1 MRKKNLQEKAFD
13 RKEYK
18 ECVAI
23 LMETLDGFFTDS
35 NEWGADGYF
44 RSAHLLPAVSD
55 AYYKARLSKKRVGEK
70 FVGDPSEYD
79 GNWRTANATSSYV
92 YEELE

>member
-1 MRKKNLQEKAFD
+1 MRKKNLQEKSSD
-13 RKEYK
+13 RKQYK
-18 ECVAI
+18 ESVDV
-23 LMETLDGFFTDS
+23 LMKELRTFFADAD
-35 NEWGADGYF
+35 EWGADGYF

-70 FVGDPSEYD
+70 FVGDPSGYD

-92 YEELE
+92 YEQEI